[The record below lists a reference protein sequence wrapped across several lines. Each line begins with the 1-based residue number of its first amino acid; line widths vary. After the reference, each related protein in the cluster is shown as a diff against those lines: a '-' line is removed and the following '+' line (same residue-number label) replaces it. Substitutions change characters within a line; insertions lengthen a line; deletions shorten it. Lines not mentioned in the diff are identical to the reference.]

1 MPLLHAHM
9 RKVHPNCVDYE
20 YGQRQTCFARSQL
33 IQRRRSSRAHEKK
46 MQKTTEVDML
56 NVYA

>member
-20 YGQRQTCFARSQL
+20 YGQHQTCFARSQL
-33 IQRRRSSRAHEKK
+33 IQRRRSSRAHVKK
-46 MQKTTEVDML
+46 NAK
-56 NVYA
+56 NNRS